1 MKNIFNEKMKLAD
14 LISANHKLILML
26 PRFGISLGF
35 GDKSVEEV
43 CETYHIPTDFF
54 LLICN
59 VYTFNDYLP
68 ELKEITSTK
77 MDLLVP
83 YLKASHHYYL
93 QEQLPHIERHL
104 HHIADQTEEK
114 YGLLLKKFFTD
125 YQAEVSEHFQYE
137 EESVFPHIL
146 ALQAKE
152 NTPYQIEEFV
162 KTHQNVEDKLE
173 DLTCIIYKYLPGNV
187 LPAESIEIVFDILQ
201 LSADFKKHTIIEDKI
216 LVPYVQW
223 LEGEKR

>member
-1 MKNIFNEKMKLAD
+1 M
-14 LISANHKLILML
+14 ISANHKLILMM
-26 PRFGISLGF
+26 PRFGIPLGF

-43 CETYHIPTDFF
+43 CDTYHIPTDFF

-59 VYTFNDYLP
+59 VYTFDDYLP
-68 ELKEITSTK
+68 ELNEIVSTK

-83 YLKASHHYYL
+83 YLKASHQYYL
-93 QEQLPHIERHL
+93 HEQLPHIERHL

-114 YGLLLKKFFTD
+114 YGQILKRFFTD

-137 EESVFPHIL
+137 EEYVFPHII
-146 ALQAKE
+146 ALQTNKP
-152 NTPYQIEEFV
+152 TRYKIEEFV

-187 LPAESIEIVFDILQ
+187 LPDESIEIIFDVLQ

-216 LVPYVQW
+216 LVPYVHW
-223 LEGEKR
+223 LKGERK